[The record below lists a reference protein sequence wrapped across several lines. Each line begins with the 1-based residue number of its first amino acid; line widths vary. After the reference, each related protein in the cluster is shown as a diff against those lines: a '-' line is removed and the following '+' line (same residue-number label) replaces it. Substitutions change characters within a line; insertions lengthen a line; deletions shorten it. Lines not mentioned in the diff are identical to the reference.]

1 MSKDITKRTARI
13 CSPDEVAAHR
23 AHLAVARTMR
33 AQIKKAVNNGYEKGI
48 AVKSRVMKELDPEI
62 QRFAQMV
69 EDITKAK

>member
-1 MSKDITKRTARI
+1 MSKDITKRVARI

-23 AHLAVARTMR
+23 AHLAVAR
-33 AQIKKAVNNGYEKGI
+33 AVNTGYEKGI